1 MDEIL
6 RFLVSYEVQI
16 YTILGIGA
24 VIYLGR
30 VLQAVNEQRGAS
42 FGLEREN
49 ARHRFSNAMTIVLIF
64 FVLAAVEFFMV
75 SFFIPNRPKSTI
87 LATPTLDLLT
97 TPTATLIV
105 GTKPVLTPTGFALT
119 MSPVLKE
126 ECEPGRIEW
135 TFPKNGGELKGIV
148 KLKGTIQ
155 VNNLGFYKYEY
166 SRAGEDKW
174 TTIAANSI
182 PKKDEELGGLWNT
195 SDLAKGDYRL
205 RLVVADNQNQILPA
219 CVIAIRIVSP

>member
-6 RFLVSYEVQI
+6 RFLVNYEIQI
-16 YTILGIGA
+16 YTILGVGG

-30 VLQAVNEQRGAS
+30 VLHAANEWRGAS
-42 FGLEREN
+42 FGLEKEN

-64 FVLAAVEFFMV
+64 FVLAAVELFMV
-75 SFFIPNRPKSTI
+75 SFFIPNRPQSPI

-119 MSPVLKE
+119 MPPVLKE
-126 ECEPGRIEW
+126 GCIPGQIEW
-135 TFPKNGGELKGIV
+135 TFPKNGGELKGTV

-155 VNNLGFYKYEY
+155 VSNLGFYKYEY
-166 SRAGEDKW
+166 SKAGEDKW
-174 TTIAANSI
+174 TTIAADSK
-182 PKKDEELGGLWNT
+182 PKKDEEFGGLWNT
-195 SDLAKGDYRL
+195 TDLPKGDYRL